1 LAVLGQKATRK
12 HVKLIFEE
20 IDENNNGTIDFHEF
34 IDVMQQQWKGVD
46 LGKAVEMIKA
56 QEAAETEK
64 VDLAPVEVLYANL
77 FGIQLHLRYFGGG
90 MNAFLL
96 VPAVWHTPN
105 RGGLVRSSSTASLH
119 WSHCTLCSGE
129 TCSTSCW

>member
-96 VPAVWHTPN
+96 VSLATLPA
-105 RGGLVRSSSTASLH
+105 RGLAYA
-119 WSHCTLCSGE
+119 
-129 TCSTSCW
+129 